1 MTYTLISDIDELV
14 SEKQQLSRGVNDNM
28 SIPNIRDL
36 IESSPASSM
45 QFQRGSNRMMQQQQS
60 ADFLMNQFP
69 TKSLRRQQPQASMF
83 EKTPIIE
90 VLKEEIPIIIEEKQ
104 PEPSSQKCND
114 DVETMLKIEEM
125 NTMFKHNINVINDN
139 ILLLYKKLHNQ
150 DMQLKGIMF
159 ILFIILILVIKK

>member
-28 SIPNIRDL
+28 PIPNIRDL

-45 QFQRGSNRMMQQQQS
+45 QFQRGSNRMMKQQQQS

-83 EKTPIIE
+83 EKTPIVEI
-90 VLKEEIPIIIEEKQ
+90 LKEEIPIIIEEKQ
-104 PEPSSQKCND
+104 TESSQKCND
-114 DVETMLKIEEM
+114 IETMLKIEEM